1 MLSNARSWPSL
12 NRKQALIL
20 GTDVGLRFVKLWRP
34 PPVITGLVPVIP
46 MMRSAVLQTIEMA
59 VPGSSPGT
67 ARDDAAGAARQF
79 IQPIS

>member
-1 MLSNARSWPSL
+1 MATPG
-12 NRKQALIL
+12 KHALIL
-20 GTDVGLRFVKLWRP
+20 GADVGRRFVRVWRP

-46 MMRSAVLQTIEMA
+46 MMRSAALQTTEMA

-79 IQPIS
+79 IQPIG